1 MTDPDFLD
9 AHNARH
15 VWHPMAHPR
24 EMEQVP
30 PRVIAAAEGVHVTD
44 HRGHRAIDAVGGLW
58 NVNLGYSSAPVKRAI
73 AAQLDVLPYAS
84 AFRGGTNPPLIELSE
99 QLVRW
104 LEPEGMRR
112 FAFTAG
118 GSDSVEVALRLARQ
132 YWKIVGQKDRT
143 KFLAFRKGYHGTH
156 FGAASVNGNDRF
168 RRPYE
173 PLLPGCFHVPFP
185 WPYRNPFGETDPAKL
200 ARICLGLLEEE
211 IRFQGADTIAA
222 FIFEPVLGAGGV
234 FVPPEGFVRDVVA
247 LCRKH
252 GILTIADEV
261 ITGFGRTGSWFG
273 SRLWG
278 VQPDLMC
285 FAKAITSAYFPFGA
299 VGVGERVEQAFMQAD
314 AAGGIY
320 SGYTYSG
327 HPVGCAAAIAALA
340 ETRRLGL
347 ASNAGRVGTV
357 LKAGLESLAAG
368 CPSIGEVRGIGLMLA
383 LECVADRDT
392 KAPADA
398 AFMAR
403 LADGAWD
410 AGALIRT
417 SGNVAILSPPLV
429 IDEADAA
436 RIVDALAAGF
446 ERARAG

>member
-1 MTDPDFLD
+1 MTDADFLD

-24 EMEQVP
+24 EMEQAP
-30 PRVIAAAEGVHVTD
+30 PRIIARAEGVHVVD

-58 NVNLGYSSAPVKRAI
+58 NVNLGYSSEPVKRAI
-73 AAQLDVLPYAS
+73 AAQLEALPYAS
-84 AFRGGTNPPLIELSE
+84 AFRGTSNAPLIELSE
-99 QLVRW
+99 QLTHW

-118 GSDSVEVALRLARQ
+118 GSDSVEVALRLSRQ
-132 YWKIVGQKDRT
+132 YWKLVGQKDRT

-185 WPYRNPFGETDPAKL
+185 WTYRNAFGEDDPQRL
-200 ARICLGLLEEE
+200 ARICVGLLEEE
-211 IRFQGADTIAA
+211 IRFQGPDTIAA

-234 FVPPEGFVRDVVA
+234 FVPPEGFVRDVVDT
-247 LCRKH
+247 CRKH
-252 GILTIADEV
+252 GILVIADEV

-299 VGVGERVEQAFMQAD
+299 VGIGERVERAF
-314 AAGGIY
+314 
-320 SGYTYSG
+320 
-327 HPVGCAAAIAALA
+327 
-340 ETRRLGL
+340 
-347 ASNAGRVGTV
+347 
-357 LKAGLESLAAG
+357 
-368 CPSIGEVRGIGLMLA
+368 
-383 LECVADRDT
+383 
-392 KAPADA
+392 
-398 AFMAR
+398 
-403 LADGAWD
+403 
-410 AGALIRT
+410 
-417 SGNVAILSPPLV
+417 
-429 IDEADAA
+429 
-436 RIVDALAAGF
+436 
-446 ERARAG
+446 

>member
-1 MTDPDFLD
+1 MTDPAYLD

-24 EMEQVP
+24 EMEQSP
-30 PRVIAAAEGVHVTD
+30 PRILARAEGVHVVD

-58 NVNLGYSSAPVKRAI
+58 NVNLGYSSEPVKRAI
-73 AAQLDVLPYAS
+73 AAQLEALPYAS
-84 AFRGGTNPPLIELSE
+84 AFRGTTNAPLIELSE
-99 QLVRW
+99 RLTHW
-104 LEPEGMRR
+104 LGPEGMRR

-132 YWKIVGQKDRT
+132 YWKLAGHKDRT

-185 WPYRNPFGETDPAKL
+185 WTYRNAFGESDPQRL
-200 ARICLGLLEEE
+200 ARHCLGLLEEE

-222 FIFEPVLGAGGV
+222 LIFEPVLGAGGV
-234 FVPPEGFVRDVVA
+234 FVPPEGFVRAVVD
-247 LCRKH
+247 LCRAH
-252 GILTIADEV
+252 GILVIADEV

-299 VGVGERVEQAFMQAD
+299 VGIGERIERTFMAAD
-314 AAGGIY
+314 GAGGIY

-327 HPVGCAAAIAALA
+327 HPVGCAAALAALD
-340 ETRRLGL
+340 ETRRLDL
-347 ASNAGRVGTV
+347 APRAARTGAVLKDALVALAGR
-357 LKAGLESLAAG
+357 
-368 CPSIGEVRGIGLMLA
+368 CPEIGEVRGIGLMLA
-383 LECVADRDT
+383 LECVSDRAT

-398 AFMAR
+398 GFMGR
-403 LADGAWD
+403 LLDGAWE

-429 IDEADAA
+429 LEEADAL
-436 RIVDALAAGF
+436 RVVEALEAGF
-446 ERARAG
+446 ARARAG

>member
-1 MTDPDFLD
+1 MNDPTFLE

-24 EMEQVP
+24 EMEQQP
-30 PRVIAAAEGVHVTD
+30 PKIIASADGVHVVD

-58 NVNLGYSSAPVKRAI
+58 NVNLGYSSEPVKRAI
-73 AAQLDVLPYAS
+73 AAQLEVLPYAS
-84 AFRGGTNPPLIELSE
+84 AFRGTTNAPLIELSE
-99 QLVRW
+99 TLVRW
-104 LEPEGMRR
+104 LEPEGMKR

-118 GSDSVEVALRLARQ
+118 GSDSVELSLRLARQ
-132 YWKIVGQKDRT
+132 YWKLRGQKDRY

-168 RRPYE
+168 RRQYE

-185 WPYRNPFGETDPAKL
+185 WTYRNPLGESDPQRL
-200 ARICLGLLEEE
+200 AQMCLGLLEDE
-211 IRFQGADTIAA
+211 IKFQGADTIAA

-234 FVPPEGFVRDVVA
+234 FVPPEGFIAEVAA
-247 LCRKH
+247 LCRRH
-252 GILTIADEV
+252 DILLIADEV
-261 ITGFGRTGSWFG
+261 ITGFGRAGDWFG

-299 VGVGERVEQAFMQAD
+299 VGIGGRVEEAFMSAD

-327 HPVGCAAAIAALA
+327 HPVGCAAALAALA
-340 ETRRLGL
+340 ETKRLDL
-347 ASNAGRVGTV
+347 AGRAARIGTV
-357 LKAGLESLAAG
+357 LKDGLTALAAQV
-368 CPSIGEVRGIGLMLA
+368 PEIGEVRGIGMMLA
-383 LECVADRDT
+383 LECVADRAT
-392 KAPADA
+392 RVPMPAPFMTRLLDA
-398 AFMAR
+398 TFE
-403 LADGAWD
+403 
-410 AGALIRT
+410 AGALVRV
-417 SGNVAILSPPLV
+417 SGNALILSPPLV
-429 IDEADAA
+429 LDAEQA
-436 RIVDALAAGF
+436 RQVLGAIATGF

>member
-1 MTDPDFLD
+1 MSDSDFLD

-24 EMEQVP
+24 EMEQSP
-30 PRVIAAAEGVHVTD
+30 PRIIARGEGVHVED
-44 HRGHRAIDAVGGLW
+44 HRGHRTIDAVGGLW
-58 NVNLGYSSAPVKRAI
+58 NVNLGYSSEPVKRAI
-73 AAQLDVLPYAS
+73 ADQLQILPYAS
-84 AFRGGTNPPLIELSE
+84 AFRGTTNAPLIELSE
-99 QLVRW
+99 TLTHW

-118 GSDSVEVALRLARQ
+118 GSDSVEVSLRLARQ
-132 YWKIVGQKDRT
+132 YWKVVGQKDRT

-185 WPYRNPFGETDPAKL
+185 WTYRNPFGESDPQRL
-200 ARICLGLLEEE
+200 ARLCLNLLDEE

-234 FVPPEGFVRDVVA
+234 FVPPEGFLRDVVA
-247 LCRKH
+247 LCRRH

-261 ITGFGRTGSWFG
+261 ITGFGRTGEWFG
-273 SRLWG
+273 SRLMG

-299 VGVGERVEQAFMQAD
+299 VGIGERVEQAFMQAD
-314 AAGGIY
+314 ATGGIY

-327 HPVGCAAAIAALA
+327 HPVGCAAALAALS
-340 ETRRLGL
+340 ETRRLDL
-347 ASNAGRVGTV
+347 APRAARVGAV
-357 LKAGLESLAAG
+357 LKAGLESLATA
-368 CPSIGEVRGIGLMLA
+368 CPSIGEVRGTGLMLA
-383 LECVADRDT
+383 MECVADRDT
-392 KAPADA
+392 KAPVDA
-398 AFMAR
+398 AFMTR
-403 LADGAWD
+403 LLDGTYE

-417 SGNVAILSPPLV
+417 SGNVAILSPPLI
-429 IDEADAA
+429 IDEADAM
-436 RIVDALAAGF
+436 RIVGALEAGF
-446 ERARAG
+446 ARARGA

>member
-1 MTDPDFLD
+1 MTDAAFLD

-24 EMEQVP
+24 EMEQTP
-30 PRVIAAAEGVHVTD
+30 PRILARAEGVHVLD

-58 NVNLGYSSAPVKRAI
+58 NVNLGYSSEPVKRAI
-73 AAQLDVLPYAS
+73 AAQLDALPYAS
-84 AFRGGTNPPLIELSE
+84 AFRGTTNVPLIELSE
-99 QLVRW
+99 TLTHW

-132 YWKIVGQKDRT
+132 YWKLVGQKDRT

-185 WPYRNPFGETDPAKL
+185 WAYRNPFGESDPQRL
-200 ARICLGLLEEE
+200 ARLCIGLLEEE
-211 IRFQGADTIAA
+211 IRFQGPDT
-222 FIFEPVLGAGGV
+222 
-234 FVPPEGFVRDVVA
+234 
-247 LCRKH
+247 
-252 GILTIADEV
+252 
-261 ITGFGRTGSWFG
+261 
-273 SRLWG
+273 
-278 VQPDLMC
+278 
-285 FAKAITSAYFPFGA
+285 
-299 VGVGERVEQAFMQAD
+299 
-314 AAGGIY
+314 
-320 SGYTYSG
+320 
-327 HPVGCAAAIAALA
+327 IAALA
-340 ETRRLGL
+340 ETQRLGL
-347 ASNAGRVGTV
+347 AERAARTGAV
-357 LKAGLESLAAG
+357 LKDALRALAAR
-368 CPSIGEVRGIGLMLA
+368 CPAIGEVRGIGLMLA

-398 AFMAR
+398 GFMTR
-403 LADGAWD
+403 LLDGAWD

-429 IDEADAA
+429 LEEADAL
-436 RIVDALAAGF
+436 RIVDALEAGF
-446 ERARAG
+446 GRARAG